1 MRGSTGFVKPL
12 LFILI
17 ALCVVAV
24 VAFVAAGMMGG
35 DRDLGSAVDFTAV
48 DQKGE
53 SFTLSKRFGVG
64 GTALIFFDRTSGDA
78 KTLIENLSAAKKDT
92 SVCTVLVAK
101 GEKDSKEVEKYLKD
115 ASLSV
120 DVILPDEKGE
130 IFEKYNVSACPIT
143 YFINKEG
150 SVRAVSLSS
159 LNASAAAKY
168 IGYIK

>member
-53 SFTLSKRFGVG
+53 SFTFPS
-64 GTALIFFDRTSGDA
+64 
-78 KTLIENLSAAKKDT
+78 
-92 SVCTVLVAK
+92 VLVWA
-101 GEKDSKEVEKYLKD
+101 
-115 ASLSV
+115 
-120 DVILPDEKGE
+120 
-130 IFEKYNVSACPIT
+130 
-143 YFINKEG
+143 
-150 SVRAVSLSS
+150 VRR
-159 LNASAAAKY
+159 
-168 IGYIK
+168 

>member
-78 KTLIENLSAAKKDT
+78 KALIENLSAAKKDT

-115 ASLSV
+115 ASLPALIV
-120 DVILPDEKGE
+120 LP
-130 IFEKYNVSACPIT
+130 VSPVAYPQH
-143 YFINKEG
+143 FWNLPGHQSSSE
-150 SVRAVSLSS
+150 VLSS
-159 LNASAAAKY
+159 QRSPYPHPAH
-168 IGYIK
+168 